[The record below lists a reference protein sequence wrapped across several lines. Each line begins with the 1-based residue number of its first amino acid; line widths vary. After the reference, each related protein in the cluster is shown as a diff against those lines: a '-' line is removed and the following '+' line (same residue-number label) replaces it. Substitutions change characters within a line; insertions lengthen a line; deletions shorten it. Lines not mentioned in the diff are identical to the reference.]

1 MERDLSTST
10 WGKTLKVYMI
20 LTGCAVRRE
29 TATHRIIAERI
40 GVIAQGVNVYLAR
53 IHRYCVR
60 NNLPPL
66 DVLVVSVLT
75 GEVEGGYSGPR
86 EYIYRDRE
94 RVYDF
99 DWFMVSPSTNWLN
112 SENRVG
118 LKFRR
123 IGDAS
128 QLLSIGPSA
137 PAASLNVRCPLG
149 LRPMASR
156 CCPGYKAING
166 AGVDQEAT
174 IPGTVGFSRIA

>member
-1 MERDLSTST
+1 M
-10 WGKTLKVYMI
+10 
-20 LTGCAVRRE
+20 
-29 TATHRIIAERI
+29 
-40 GVIAQGVNVYLAR
+40 
-53 IHRYCVR
+53 
-60 NNLPPL
+60 
-66 DVLVVSVLT
+66 LVVSVLT

-137 PAASLNVRCPLG
+137 PAASLYVRCPLA

-156 CCPGYKAING
+156 YCPGYKAING